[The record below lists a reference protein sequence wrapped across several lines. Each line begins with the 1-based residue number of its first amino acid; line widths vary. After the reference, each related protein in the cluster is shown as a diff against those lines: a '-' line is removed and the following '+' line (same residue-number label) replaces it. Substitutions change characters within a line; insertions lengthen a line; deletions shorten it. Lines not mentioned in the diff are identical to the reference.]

1 MNDEKRLKTKL
12 FEKENHVILEQTK
25 FTSLATTI
33 TISISLLSQKN
44 NKIKTPNRKKNPT
57 LNSPVSSLYPT
68 CTTISIKRNKKYDNY
83 HPLLTTKIT
92 KQLSR

>member
-33 TISISLLSQKN
+33 TISISLFISKEQQNLNPKQK
-44 NKIKTPNRKKNPT
+44 KKSHPKQPCKQS
-57 LNSPVSSLYPT
+57 LSSLYH
-68 CTTISIKRNKKYDNY
+68 NFN
-83 HPLLTTKIT
+83 
-92 KQLSR
+92 

>member
-33 TISISLLSQKN
+33 TTSISLFISKEQQNLNPKQKK
-44 NKIKTPNRKKNPT
+44 KIPP
-57 LNSPVSSLYPT
+57 
-68 CTTISIKRNKKYDNY
+68 
-83 HPLLTTKIT
+83 
-92 KQLSR
+92 

>member
-57 LNSPVSSLYPT
+57 LISPVSSLYPP
-68 CTTISIKRNKKYDNY
+68 CTTISIKRNKKMRQLPPPINFKNY
-83 HPLLTTKIT
+83 KKKTL
-92 KQLSR
+92 

>member
-33 TISISLLSQKN
+33 SISLLSQKN
-44 NKIKTPNRKKNPT
+44 NKIKTPNRKKIP
-57 LNSPVSSLYPT
+57 P
-68 CTTISIKRNKKYDNY
+68 
-83 HPLLTTKIT
+83 
-92 KQLSR
+92 

>member
-33 TISISLLSQKN
+33 TISISLFISKEQQNLNPKQKK
-44 NKIKTPNRKKNPT
+44 KIPP
-57 LNSPVSSLYPT
+57 
-68 CTTISIKRNKKYDNY
+68 
-83 HPLLTTKIT
+83 
-92 KQLSR
+92 

>member
-12 FEKENHVILEQTK
+12 FEKENYVILEQTK

-44 NKIKTPNRKKNPT
+44 NKI
-57 LNSPVSSLYPT
+57 
-68 CTTISIKRNKKYDNY
+68 
-83 HPLLTTKIT
+83 
-92 KQLSR
+92 

>member
-44 NKIKTPNRKKNPT
+44 NKIKTPNRKKK
-57 LNSPVSSLYPT
+57 S
-68 CTTISIKRNKKYDNY
+68 
-83 HPLLTTKIT
+83 HP
-92 KQLSR
+92 KQPCKSNFILVL